1 MLVLDGMRLTQNVI
15 DYLTQLRCAIELD
28 RIEPGCSAAP
38 KGWPLYRVT
47 FPPDTEQLKRPK
59 PRPEAPRRQRRES
72 AEHYAERRGAWARRA
87 YRYDIG
93 PSRWGRLLVPFLRG
107 AIVVVYRAAA
117 GASPAS
123 FASRLYT
130 EKELKE

>member
-93 PSRWGRLLVPFLRG
+93 PSRWGRLLVPFCGARSSWSIVRRPALLRQ
-107 AIVVVYRAAA
+107 
-117 GASPAS
+117 ASPAGCIRKRS
-123 FASRLYT
+123 
-130 EKELKE
+130 